1 MKVKHL
7 LETKGNAVVTSGG
20 DASIAKVGRLLSSNR
35 IGAVVVVDEAGR
47 AAGVFSERDLV
58 RAVAERGASVL
69 EEPVSAAMTQPVITG
84 DRNTNV
90 RDVMEMMTAN
100 KIRHLPVVDRDDRL
114 VGIISIGDVVSATV
128 ARLELDRELLQA
140 VA

>member
-1 MKVKHL
+1 MKIKHI
-7 LETKGNAVVTSGG
+7 LETKGGAVVTSGI
-20 DASIAKVGRLLSSNR
+20 DASIAEVAQLIAKNR

-58 RAVAERGASVL
+58 RVIAAQGAAALDEAVSTG
-69 EEPVSAAMTQPVITG
+69 MTHPVITS
-84 DRNTNV
+84 DRETNV
-90 RDVMEMMTAN
+90 RDVMEMMTSN
-100 KIRHLPVVDRDDRL
+100 KIRHLPVVDNDDTL

-128 ARLELDRELLQA
+128 ARLELDRELLE